1 MTITEYLHSCRKLA
15 RFCSQNGWID
25 NESLHFEIVEQEDRA
40 VITAVEFE
48 EIIMDGAGNIAQRVP
63 CLGWLRLLLDDDGEV
78 QGSEL
83 L

>member
-1 MTITEYLHSCRKLA
+1 MTITQYLHCCRKLS

-25 NESLHFEIVEQEDRA
+25 NDSLHFEILEQEDRA

-48 EIIMDGAGNIAQRVP
+48 EIIMDGTGHIAQRVS
-63 CLGWLRLLLDDDGEV
+63 CLGWLRLLLDEDGEV
-78 QGSEL
+78 QSSEL